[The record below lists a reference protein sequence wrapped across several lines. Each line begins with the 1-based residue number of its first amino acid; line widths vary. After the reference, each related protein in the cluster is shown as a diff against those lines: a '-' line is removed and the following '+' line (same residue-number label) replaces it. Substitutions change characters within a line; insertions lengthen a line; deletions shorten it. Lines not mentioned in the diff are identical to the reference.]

1 MLVLRLGVLDLTNQ
15 ALFNPDLE
23 LIRQTDQAT
32 DQATDQVVNQ
42 RNLVVEVLNLVLVVG
57 LYKIKRFNQGVTIV
71 EQKNNL
77 QPF

>member
-23 LIRQTDQAT
+23 LIRQ
-32 DQATDQVVNQ
+32 TDQVVNQ